1 MGSGKSNNG
10 ALMAMMIQQ
19 QQQQA
24 AFDRQMAEQKR
35 ETERLKTSTEQNAN
49 ASQKANAISTERQDN
64 AVRSQGMISKGGSAN
79 ATVKNKLGGAIDLE
93 EKNKEAWY

>member
-1 MGSGKSNNG
+1 MGSGKKSSNND
-10 ALMAMMIQQ
+10 ALMAARL

-24 AFDRQMAEQKR
+24 AFDKQMAEQKR
-35 ETERLKTSTEQNAN
+35 ETERLRVSTEQNTN

-79 ATVKNKLGGAIDLE
+79 ATVKNKLGGAVDLM
-93 EKNKEAWY
+93 EKKNEGWY

>member
-19 QQQQA
+19 QQQKK
-24 AFDRQMAEQKR
+24 AFDRQLAEQQR
-35 ETERLKTSTEQNAN
+35 ETDRLKTSTEQNTN

-64 AVRSQGMISKGGSAN
+64 VVRSQGMISKGGSAN
-79 ATVKNKLGGAIDLE
+79 ATVKNKLGGAVDLM
-93 EKNKEAWY
+93 EKKNEGWY